1 MKKDFTFLY
10 HKISL
15 QKDLNDSELFLKIV
29 LSAIVTEKVGVFVSE
44 EIKSPE
50 NTGQIQEKG
59 RYRKG
64 RSGNPNGKPKGARN
78 RSTLAAEAL
87 LEGSLDKIC
96 KRVEEEALNGNMQA
110 AKMILERFLPP
121 RKDRCIKI
129 DLPPITTYSDV
140 LNAVGFIV
148 NAVGKGKITPSEGE
162 LLSRTVESYS
172 KALESYQLESRLK
185 SIEES
190 INKKLDHEVH
200 Q

>member
-1 MKKDFTFLY
+1 M
-10 HKISL
+10 
-15 QKDLNDSELFLKIV
+15 
-29 LSAIVTEKVGVFVSE
+29 SE
-44 EIKSPE
+44 EIKMPE
-50 NTGQIQEKG
+50 NTGKIQAGGKYKRG
-59 RYRKG
+59 Y
-64 RSGNPNGKPKGARN
+64 SGNPNGKPRGARN
-78 RSTLAAEAL
+78 KSTLAVEAL

-96 KRVEEEALNGNMQA
+96 KKVEEEALNGNMQA

-129 DLPPITTYSDV
+129 DLPPITTCSDV

-162 LLSRTVESYS
+162 LLSRTIESYS
-172 KALESYQLESRLK
+172 KALESCQLEVRLK

-190 INKKLDHEVH
+190 INKKLNYEAH